1 VEKSNFEKVMIMVK
15 FFIIAVVFV
24 IVLNMVGALA
34 WKKITQVDFNLK
46 YKNEVESLL
55 KEKIKDECFR

>member
-1 VEKSNFEKVMIMVK
+1 MIMVK